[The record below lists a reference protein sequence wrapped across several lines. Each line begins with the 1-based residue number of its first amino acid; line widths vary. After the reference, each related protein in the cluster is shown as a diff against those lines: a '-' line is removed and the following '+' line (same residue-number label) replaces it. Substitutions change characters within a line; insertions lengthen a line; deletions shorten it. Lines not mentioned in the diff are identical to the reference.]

1 MYSLAQC
8 LTLAEQ
14 TDSVKWVG
22 MFVTAMVG
30 LYTIIDLWD
39 KLGDLKMPY
48 VSAHSK
54 MMPRLIDN

>member
-1 MYSLAQC
+1 M
-8 LTLAEQ
+8 
-14 TDSVKWVG
+14 KWVG